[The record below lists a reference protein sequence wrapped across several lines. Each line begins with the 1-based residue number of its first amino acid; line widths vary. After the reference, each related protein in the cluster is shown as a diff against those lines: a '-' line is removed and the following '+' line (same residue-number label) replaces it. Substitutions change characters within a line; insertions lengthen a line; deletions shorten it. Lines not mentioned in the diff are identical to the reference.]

1 MSPSQLRQAVN
12 LRLKRKVP
20 SAVWK
25 YLQEKQFVVEALSDP
40 IHSDPVG
47 WLAGEAHQLIQVR
60 GAKELAQPLMSRR
73 RQRRQKVV
81 PIRLAVTSDLVAAK
95 ARNNQSLQA
104 FRREFLKEGLLKRSE
119 IAGWIQNLGDG
130 AVSDHAIIVS
140 IPKTTS
146 LEFGN
151 DAWECHPPLS
161 QTEDVKIEDVA
172 PLIMLE
178 FATPNSKWVQRIPVG
193 RDGVL
198 RVLANLA
205 GSLASTYTWQP
216 AQATVFA
223 LTGDVPL
230 LSPNKVDVR
239 QGSFVSFGS
248 QGLRC
253 LECLSRFVITVDS
266 RTSPGEVAQLYAGAR
281 AKHLQRSRTPGEKHM
296 MLASFASQYE
306 QINQEVMSDWNRD
319 QPQWKYYRFKNFA
332 RDVRV
337 ATSRLLFG
345 SSIDP
350 QTLRVGVH

>member
-1 MSPSQLRQAVN
+1 MSPPQLRQAVS

-25 YLQEKQFVVEALSDP
+25 YLQEKRFVTEAISDPAHSDP
-40 IHSDPVG
+40 IG
-47 WLAGEAHQLIQVR
+47 WLAGEAHQLIQLR
-60 GAKELAQPLMSRR
+60 GAKELAQPLMSMR
-73 RQRRQKVV
+73 RQRRQKAV
-81 PIRLAVTSDLVAAK
+81 PIRLAVISDLVAAK
-95 ARNNQSLQA
+95 ARDNQSLQA
-104 FRREFLKEGLLKRSE
+104 FRREFLKGGLLKRSE
-119 IAGWIQNLGDG
+119 IAGWIQSLGER

-140 IPKTTS
+140 IPKTTR

-151 DAWECHPPLS
+151 DGWECHPPLS
-161 QTEDVKIEDVA
+161 QTECVKIEDVA
-172 PLIMLE
+172 PIIMLE

-193 RDGVL
+193 RDGAL

-248 QGLRC
+248 QGMRS

-266 RTSPGEVAQLYAGAR
+266 RSSPREVAELYAEAR
-281 AKHLQRSRTPGEKHM
+281 AKHLQRARTPGEKHM
-296 MLASFASQYE
+296 MLAGFASQYE
-306 QINQEVMSDWNRD
+306 EINQDVMSTWNRA
-319 QPQWKYYRFKNFA
+319 QPQWTYYRFKNFA
-332 RDVRV
+332 RDVR
-337 ATSRLLFG
+337 AASTRLLFG

-350 QTLRVGVH
+350 QTL